1 MSKQSKQYESM
12 RQTQINTFSDGLNMD
27 LHPLTTP
34 NTILTDCVNG
44 TMVTYDDNEFVLQNE
59 RGNTKID
66 NTQLSAGFIPVGMKE
81 HNGILYIVSHNPETE
96 ETEIGTFPSPLKNT
110 KMLETNYDIGIIT
123 DENINYSDYQSSIK
137 YYDGNIIVSNYDKY
151 EILKYNIHPLFELEH
166 YILNKDGVTQKI
178 LLNHDGKDHSFS
190 HIGEGILGYKYR
202 PYYIDSLN
210 TYFFEVSNGNLSR
223 LNIEFSTSD
232 ETLINNLE
240 NLNLQCEIKI
250 ELKNSK
256 ESSELLTDHIIFSNE
271 NLHIYKNLYG
281 EYTYLLDLEPQ
292 LTKLGWDY
300 DYTLGIIKNDDQ
312 TFDKINITTTFFIE
326 SNGYKL
332 YMDHL
337 IKSVDSD
344 IKFILNSPQIFTK
357 FQYIKNENNKLNIE
371 AHLDFK
377 QYGDSDIMNSDIGE
391 ASFKLYELDENG
403 NILGKNVYTPQL
415 YINHEK
421 YDINETTGGFGL
433 HIEDNKYF
441 YTTKNEINL
450 PLSKSNIDECVNIE
464 ANSQAKYVKYEKV
477 NNTTYNAI
485 LLDSDSNVLE
495 YINVWSEGCNED
507 LIDERWFPDHI
518 EYKINDVE
526 YVPNTIYLLELT
538 YPIKNKI
545 NKASFF
551 VITTEEMFENTDKD
565 RMDMCTIDDW
575 FTPNY
580 TTYSSQLSNDLR
592 SNNTAYNTN
601 KIPINS
607 ILGSNTDDDLF
618 KLAYKSFLKF
628 NPLLDKTLVYDEIP
642 SIILTDTIT
651 YTVTENSKFNTIIE
665 IDGKYSAKFNEY
677 VTDDIIET
685 RLELIGTPHN
695 LRQQGKRKYIYDIF
709 KNDPWEIDNIEVAN
723 IFYNVY
729 RENRNRS
736 VTDFIAF
743 SKPSG
748 KYSIRTI
755 NEKTN
760 ISGSGIEFISESD
773 FDWIEDS
780 KITKSSCVV
789 NMRKKKCVIDLGGD
803 MKDVHYI
810 YSDDSKFGGTL
821 QLMKSKMNMGNG
833 LYFSKILTSDRV
845 YFNDNS
851 ENVQKIWMHGK
862 GASDKYVLIGLNY
875 VDNAKQAWNILK
887 RHLYYIENDNKNVI
901 QYTFG
906 EYDFD
911 KNDINIELN
920 GESRTINKTKD
931 IICKSYPSQ
940 CLALNKD
947 FSIYN
952 IQSWNNLNPNLINAK
967 HIATIENTI
976 NHVFDDKF
984 NKFLKKLGYLL
995 TKYYI
1000 EEKELQI
1007 IGDSN
1012 ILYCDLIQNNSENE
1026 SELLFSSTEET
1037 AEFIPINNKPTSLF
1051 YDKENNIIYKI
1062 SSGIKEYF
1070 SHYNGCAKEF
1080 YWNYKDDFIW
1090 NIDNE
1095 ILDELNDNHTLSF
1108 YRSTNYLTT
1117 NADE

>member
-12 RQTQINTFSDGLNMD
+12 RQTQTNTFSDGLNMD

-44 TMVTYDDNEFVLQNE
+44 TMITYNDNEFVLQND

-66 NTQLSAGFIPVGMKE
+66 NAQLSAGFIPVGMKE
-81 HNGILYIVSHNPETE
+81 HNGILYIVSHNPDTE
-96 ETEIGTFPSPLKNT
+96 ETEIGTFPSPSIDT
-110 KMLETNYDIGIIT
+110 KMLETNYNININT
-123 DENINYSDYQSSIK
+123 DKIINYSNCQFPIK
-137 YYDGNIIVSNYDKY
+137 YYEGNIIVSNYDKY
-151 EILKYNIHPLFELEH
+151 KIENLNLHPLFILEH
-166 YILNKDGVTQKI
+166 YIVNKSGVSQKFFLKNDGVEHYFT
-178 LLNHDGKDHSFS
+178 
-190 HIGEGILGYKYR
+190 HIGEGILGYTYR

-210 TYFFEVSNGNLSR
+210 THFFEISNGNLAR
-223 LNIEFSTSD
+223 LNIEFESSD
-232 ETLINNLE
+232 EMLINNLE
-240 NLNLQCEIKI
+240 HLNLKCEIKVTI
-250 ELKNSK
+250 NNLK
-256 ESSELLTDHIIFSNE
+256 ESFELFTDDIKFSSENI
-271 NLHIYKNLYG
+271 HIYKNLYG
-281 EYTYLLDLEPQ
+281 EHTYLLDLES
-292 LTKLGWDY
+292 KLIELGFDY
-300 DYTLGIIKNDDQ
+300 DYTLGIIKNDNQ

-326 SNGYKL
+326 IDEYKL

-337 IKSVDSD
+337 IKTVDSD
-344 IKFILNSPQIFTK
+344 IKFILNSPQIFTI
-357 FQYIKNENNKLNIE
+357 FRYIKNENNKLNIE
-371 AHLDFK
+371 AHLDFEK
-377 QYGDSDIMNSDIGE
+377 YGDSDIMDSDMGE

-415 YINHEK
+415 HINHK
-421 YDINETTGGFGL
+421 NYNINETTGGFGL

-450 PLSKSNIDECVNIE
+450 PLSKSNTDECVNIE
-464 ANSQAKYVKYEKV
+464 ANLQAKYVRYEKV

-485 LLDSDSNVLE
+485 LLDSNYNVLE
-495 YINVWSEGCNED
+495 SINVWSEWCNED

-518 EYKINDVE
+518 EYKINDVD
-526 YVPNTIYLLELT
+526 YVPNTVYLLELT

-551 VITTEEMFENTDKD
+551 VITTEKMFTNTDKN

-575 FTPNY
+575 FAPNY
-580 TTYSSQLSNDLR
+580 TTYSSQLSNNLR

-607 ILGSNTDDDLF
+607 ILESNTDDDLF

-628 NPLLDKTLVYDEIP
+628 NPLLDKNLVYDEIP

-665 IDGKYSAKFNEY
+665 IDGKYSEKFNEY

-685 RLELIGTPHN
+685 RLGLIGTPHN
-695 LRQQGKRKYIYDIF
+695 LRQQSKRKYIYDIF
-709 KNDPWEIDNIEVAN
+709 KNDTWEIDNIKVENVFYQIDQSNN
-723 IFYNVY
+723 I
-729 RENRNRS
+729 RS
-736 VTDFIAF
+736 VTDFMVF
-743 SKPSG
+743 SKPAG

-755 NEKTN
+755 NEKIN
-760 ISGSGIEFISESD
+760 IFGSGIEFISESD
-773 FDWIEDS
+773 FDWIENS
-780 KITKSSCVV
+780 KITKSTALVQL
-789 NMRKKKCVIDLGGD
+789 RKKDCVIDYGGWERE
-803 MKDVHYI
+803 VQRI
-810 YSDDSKFGGTL
+810 YPGENKFGGTL
-821 QLMKSKMNMGNG
+821 QLMKSNMNMGNG

-845 YFNDNS
+845 YFNDS
-851 ENVQKIWMHGK
+851 SKNVQKIWMHGK

-887 RHLYYIENDNKNVI
+887 QHLYYIEPETKNVI

-906 EYDFD
+906 EYDLD
-911 KNDINIELN
+911 INDINIELN

-952 IQSWNNLNPNLINAK
+952 IQSWNNLNPNLIDAK
-967 HIATIENTI
+967 YIATIENTI

-1007 IGDSN
+1007 TGDSN
-1012 ILYCDLIQNNSENE
+1012 ILYCDLVSNNSINE

-1037 AEFIPINNKPTSLF
+1037 AEFIPINNKPAPLF

-1062 SSGIKEYF
+1062 SSGVKEYF

-1117 NADE
+1117 NTDE